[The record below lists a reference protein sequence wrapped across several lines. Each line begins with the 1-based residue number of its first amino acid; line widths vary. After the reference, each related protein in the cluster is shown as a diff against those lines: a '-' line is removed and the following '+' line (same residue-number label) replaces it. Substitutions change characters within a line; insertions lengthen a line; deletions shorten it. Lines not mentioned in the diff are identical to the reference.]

1 MADMT
6 AGDVMVAAPRMDV
19 INIDA
24 PFDELLHLV
33 IDTAHSR
40 FPVYESEKE
49 KLKSINDNKEDNK
62 EDNKIYKNFEK
73 IHTGEILNSLGL
85 KRYCCR
91 RNLITNIDMMDVI

>member
-1 MADMT
+1 MIIPIRCFTCGRVMAD
-6 AGDVMVAAPRMDV
+6 VAD
-19 INIDA
+19 
-24 PFDELLHLV
+24 F
-33 IDTAHSR
+33 
-40 FPVYESEKE
+40 YESEKE
-49 KLKSINDNKEDNK
+49 KLKSINDNK

>member
-1 MADMT
+1 MIIPIRCFTCGRVMADI
-6 AGDVMVAAPRMDV
+6 AD
-19 INIDA
+19 
-24 PFDELLHLV
+24 F
-33 IDTAHSR
+33 
-40 FPVYESEKE
+40 YESEKE
-49 KLKSINDNKEDNK
+49 KLKSINDNK